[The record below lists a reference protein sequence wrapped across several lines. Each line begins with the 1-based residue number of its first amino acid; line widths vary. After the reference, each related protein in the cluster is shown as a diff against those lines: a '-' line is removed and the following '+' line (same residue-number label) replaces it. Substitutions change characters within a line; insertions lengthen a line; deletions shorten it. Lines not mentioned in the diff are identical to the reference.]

1 MTTNDVFGRNLS
13 TWLHEDAEHH
23 VPDHLA
29 EVLQRTAATRQRP
42 AWSSLE
48 RWLPMDTT
56 LRPRLITL
64 PRGGRLVLVAALIL
78 MLSALAVIA
87 VGTYQTR
94 VPDPFGL
101 ARNGMIVT
109 SRDGDLY
116 LMNQATTESR
126 LVPAGDDR
134 AFDFSPIFSRDGTKL
149 IFLRSDGPLPSSG
162 PAVLTLYVAKADGS
176 EARPLTPPT
185 RALDWFD
192 WSPDGTSVA
201 FMSRGGLYV
210 VDIDEAKPRQIKNT
224 GTMHFPTW
232 LPPDGKEIVYRLE
245 SARPAIYAIAADGT
259 GERRQL
265 STTPANNRFDYQSI
279 AVSPDGAHITFTRW
293 ESDVPD
299 ADTAGWWPR
308 VYALEVKTGEEMLFP
323 TAPGTGQRGLASYS
337 PDGSLVAYAR
347 VYRTGA
353 FQIVVANADGSGNE
367 REIGPRKTGPRDG
380 SEIPASWAF
389 TPDGTALMVR
399 YGDDAEGTT
408 QLLPLDGSPATSLG
422 SGGFEFVDMQ
432 RLAP

>member
-1 MTTNDVFGRNLS
+1 MTTNDVFGRNIS

-56 LRPRLITL
+56 LRPRLVML
-64 PRGGRLVLVAALIL
+64 PRASRLVLVAALVIAL
-78 MLSALAVIA
+78 AVLAVIA
-87 VGTYQTR
+87 VGSRQSR
-94 VPDPFGL
+94 LPEPFGL

-109 SRDGDLY
+109 SRDGDLF
-116 LMNQATTESR
+116 LLDQSTTESR
-126 LVPAGDDR
+126 LIAGGEEG
-134 AFDFSPIFSRDGTKL
+134 FDFSPIFSRDGTRMV
-149 IFLRSDGPLPSSG
+149 FLRSDGPLPETG
-162 PAVLTLYVAKADGS
+162 PAVLTLYVANADGTVPR
-176 EARPLTPPT
+176 ALTPPT
-185 RALDWFD
+185 KALDWFD
-192 WSPDGTSVA
+192 WSPDGASIA
-201 FMSRGGLYV
+201 YMSRGGLYV
-210 VDIDEAKPRQIKNT
+210 VDVDDPKPRQVKDT

-232 LPPDGKEIVYRLE
+232 LPPDGKDIVYRLE
-245 SARPAIYAIAADGT
+245 SAANPGIYAIAADGT
-259 GERRQL
+259 GERRLL
-265 STTPANNRFDYQSI
+265 STKPANNESDYQGI
-279 AVSPDGAHITFTRW
+279 VVSPDGAHITFTRW

-299 ADTAGWWPR
+299 VDTAGWLPR
-308 VYALEVKTGEEMLFP
+308 VYALDVKTGEEMLFP

-347 VYRTGA
+347 VYRTGS

-380 SEIPASWAF
+380 SEIPASWVF